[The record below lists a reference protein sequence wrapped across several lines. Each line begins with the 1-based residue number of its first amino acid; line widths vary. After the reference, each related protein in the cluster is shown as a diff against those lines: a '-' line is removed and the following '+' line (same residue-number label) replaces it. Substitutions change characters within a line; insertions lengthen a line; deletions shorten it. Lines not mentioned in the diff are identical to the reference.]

1 MSKPTS
7 HHRLGLF
14 LAFTDAG
21 FSKRAAA
28 QALTATE
35 LPDEKVRSVGEKIG
49 VAWDK
54 VDFTPDALRQGIL
67 VEYEH
72 SEDPETNVLNFDL
85 EATAKTAW
93 AHLKEDKDYYTK
105 LKAMEK
111 KSDEEKGPFTPVDA
125 GKTRGWL
132 KSLGTSPE
140 DAQVHDYAEEQ
151 GYNVHQL
158 ESVIYNLA
166 HQHVTES

>member
-1 MSKPTS
+1 MLANAYF
-7 HHRLGLF
+7 LGRCSALQ
-14 LAFTDAG
+14 AAG
-21 FSKRAAA
+21 FSKRAAERLNA
-28 QALTATE
+28 SALTDARIQQIGE
-35 LPDEKVRSVGEKIG
+35 DVGIDWSKVS
-49 VAWDK
+49 
-54 VDFTPDALRQGIL
+54 FTPDALRQGIL

-72 SEDPETNVLNFDL
+72 SEDPETNVLDFDL

-93 AHLKEDKDYYTK
+93 AHLKEDKGYYTK

-166 HQHVTES
+166 HQHVTEK

>member
-1 MSKPTS
+1 MIADQTE
-7 HHRLGLF
+7 
-14 LAFTDAG
+14 
-21 FSKRAAA
+21 
-28 QALTATE
+28 ALTKAQNA
-35 LPDEKVRSVGEKIG
+35 D
-49 VAWDK
+49 
-54 VDFTPDALRQGIL
+54 
-67 VEYEH
+67 
-72 SEDPETNVLNFDL
+72 
-85 EATAKTAW
+85 
-93 AHLKEDKDYYTK
+93 LKEDKDYYTK

-125 GKTRGWL
+125 GRTRGWL

-166 HQHVTES
+166 HQHVTEK